1 MLGTRYGPVG
11 TRFSLI
17 LGARFSSLG
26 LKNPGNIITVKGN
39 LQYLLSGKTRFG
51 AGRGQKQGIC
61 VLQRLFNLQECR
73 KIPCLCTWRPKK
85 RKAIYCIPNANSVL
99 FILLSHFYLGSRGR
113 HAGNSVSNTGFP
125 EPETRFFWLFSTTR
139 FFNYQTRVFRK
150 LGIAVAF
157 KYL

>member
-73 KIPCLCTWRPKK
+73 KIPCLCT
-85 RKAIYCIPNANSVL
+85 
-99 FILLSHFYLGSRGR
+99 
-113 HAGNSVSNTGFP
+113 
-125 EPETRFFWLFSTTR
+125 
-139 FFNYQTRVFRK
+139 
-150 LGIAVAF
+150 
-157 KYL
+157 